1 MTERS
6 ETDVE
11 LESAPWVEE
20 PETVL
25 ELLDRM
31 KETHQPYE
39 AETFLEAS
47 INERF
52 VAGRQA
58 LEVSDGIVTDLDQDG
73 VRYPTR
79 NLLRNYVLTWAAR
92 ILEDRPSVKAWPSDS
107 SLGDMAKVEIANAV
121 ISHQYARQDLD
132 AMMSR
137 AAKLAQMH
145 SCVGFKIAWDPDV
158 GPRGPGVEPG
168 QTAPL
173 GEISVDLVSVFDYIT
188 DGAEHVRDAQ
198 WCAFRRYVDEDTARA
213 LLWAKYEDE
222 TIAPE
227 PCQRETMWQGEEK
240 GVEIWEMWVRPG
252 PRYPRGVFAVVIGG
266 HVLDVRPFPYA
277 HGELP
282 LAVWKIG
289 SKRDHPHGDSHV
301 ADARKVQ
308 QDLNKTLNVR
318 REVER
323 AFADACRLFGPK
335 DIVDQV
341 DGEHAVVN
349 TEDPNWKQKVGYMD
363 PPKATLG
370 EIDQRIEQHQRDM
383 GMVFGLNEAIYGAEN
398 AKSTSGRAI
407 AYLKELDS
415 QKLSEASRN
424 LGECLRRIFRQV
436 IRLTQQYVD
445 QTRLVHIAGPDK
457 AVQAVAFRGAQLE
470 GIDIILEPTSGA
482 ERWRAAQ
489 VGQLEERMAAG
500 FEDPK
505 RVAELR
511 DTGLQQ
517 TGGEQAAAER
527 IQQQIMKAME
537 GHLTPPMPDVNPA
550 LAMREVQTALQVAPE
565 AAPVLQQ
572 LLAGYQQVAQQ
583 RAMQAQQQAAQQRRP
598 GAKPQLMQQK
608 PPTLQSGLPK
618 MPTGGH

>member
-1 MTERS
+1 MSERS
-6 ETDVE
+6 PTDVE
-11 LESAPWVEE
+11 LQAAPWVEQ

-25 ELLDRM
+25 ELLERM
-31 KETHQPYE
+31 KETHRPYE

-47 INERF
+47 VNERF

-58 LEVSDGIVTDLDQDG
+58 LDISDGVVTDLDEDG

-92 ILEDRPSVKAWPSDS
+92 ILEDRPSVKAWPSDA

-121 ISHQYARQDLD
+121 IRHQYARQDLD
-132 AMMSR
+132 AMFSR

-145 SCVGFKIAWDPDV
+145 TCVGFKIAWDPDV
-158 GPRGPGVEPG
+158 GPMGQGVDGPVR
-168 QTAPL
+168 L
-173 GEISVDLVSVFDYIT
+173 GEISVDLVSVFDYLT
-188 DGAEHVRDAQ
+188 DGAEHVRDSQ
-198 WCAFRRYVDEDTARA
+198 WCAFRKYVDEDTAMS
-213 LLWAKYEDE
+213 LLWGKFKDE
-222 TIAPE
+222 TIRPQAE
-227 PCQRETMWQGEEK
+227 KRETLWQGEED
-240 GVEIWEMWVRPG
+240 GVEVWEMWVRPS
-252 PRYPRGVFAVVIGG
+252 PRYPVGVFAVVVGG
-266 HVLDVRPFPYA
+266 HVLDARPFPYK

-301 ADARKVQ
+301 SDARKVQ
-308 QDLNKTLNVR
+308 QDLNRTLNVR

-341 DGEHAVVN
+341 DAEHAVIN
-349 TEDPNWKQKVGYMD
+349 TEDPDWKQKVGYMD
-363 PPKATLG
+363 PPKATLA

-424 LGECLRRIFRQV
+424 LGEVLRRMFRQV

-445 QTRLVHIAGPDK
+445 QTRLVHIAGPDS
-457 AVQAVAFRGAQLE
+457 AIQAVAFRGAELE
-470 GIDIILEPTSGA
+470 GVDIILEPTSGA

-489 VGQLEERMAAG
+489 VGKFEEEVAAG
-500 FEDPK
+500 FADPK
-505 RVAELR
+505 QLR
-511 DTGLQQ
+511 GVQETGLLEN
-517 TGGEQAAAER
+517 GMDNAANQR
-527 IQQQIMKAME
+527 VQQQIMQAME
-537 GHLTPPMPDVNPA
+537 GHLTPPLPDVNPQVA
-550 LAMREVQTALQVAPE
+550 IREVQTALQVAPE

-572 LLAGYQQVAQQ
+572 LLAAY
-583 RAMQAQQQAAQQRRP
+583 QQAAQQRAMAAQQQMAQQRRTP
-598 GAKPQLMQQK
+598 GAKPQLMKQE
-608 PPTLQSGLPK
+608 PPTMPSGLPK
-618 MPTGGH
+618 TPAGGL